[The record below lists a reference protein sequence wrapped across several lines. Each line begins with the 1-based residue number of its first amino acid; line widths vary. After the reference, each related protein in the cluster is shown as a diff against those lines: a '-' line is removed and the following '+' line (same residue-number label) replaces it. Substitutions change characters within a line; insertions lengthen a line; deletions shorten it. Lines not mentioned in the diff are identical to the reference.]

1 MRQRVRWHHRRNG
14 SSSGSALR
22 LVQTSS
28 ARSRRNRWNGSSSES
43 ERPREGPRASASRR
57 QWKSW
62 LRICGAGAA
71 ISASAKPEVLIAL
84 TRWVRLRLRAALWRQ
99 WKTPRRRRTALIARG
114 VSGELRNTAGSGR
127 GPWHIARSKA
137 LSVGLSNA
145 HFKSLGLLSLV
156 EARYPNFSN
165 RRIRTRTYGG

>member
-1 MRQRVRWHHRRNG
+1 MRQRARWHHRRNG

-28 ARSRRNRWNGSSSES
+28 ARSRRNRWSGSSSES

-62 LRICGAGAA
+62 LRICGGWRGYFGFCET
-71 ISASAKPEVLIAL
+71 PEVLIAL

-99 WKTPRRRRTALIARG
+99 WKTPRRRRTALIALG

-145 HFKSLGLLSLV
+145 HFKSLGLLSFV
-156 EARYPNFSN
+156 VAR
-165 RRIRTRTYGG
+165 